1 MANDERSAEARE
13 IAERALG
20 RLLAASAPTGEELI
34 VLGGL
39 VPPTLTRTDAP
50 EVPAHLGTTDID
62 VLLVT
67 HLTAEHDLGRI
78 EMALETMQFT
88 PQVDGWRWSGRIEDR
103 IVKIEFLCDL
113 DDQPAEA
120 IVSPVGCSR
129 LRAVNLR
136 GTGYVERD
144 HHEYIL
150 HVPEGNLRVQI
161 AGLAGY
167 LLSKSV
173 AVRTRGAD
181 KDYYDLA
188 YVLLHNDAGGPTE
201 AANIVKASPLA
212 DALPSLSSTFTVE
225 DVRDRVAAHPCA
237 LGMSSYRKRSAS
249 PTSPFPALWLRSEP
263 DLVVLHQRLREDCA
277 QGRQK
282 PPRVRRSPAE
292 QVPDI
297 RSRPVGCASF
307 TAGPEAPGLLG

>member
-20 RLLAASAPTGEELI
+20 RLLAASAPTGEDLI

-39 VPPTLTRTDAP
+39 VPPTLARTDAP
-50 EVPAHLGTTDID
+50 EVPAHLGTTDVD

-78 EMALETMQFT
+78 EMALETMHFT
-88 PQVDGWRWSGRIEDR
+88 PQADGWCWSGRIEDR

-120 IVSPVGCSR
+120 IVQPVGCSR

-201 AANIVKASPLA
+201 AATIVKASPVA
-212 DALPSLSSTFTVE
+212 DALPGMSSTFLEIRERFRNDRAHGARAYAREARKVTPE
-225 DVRDRVAAHPCA
+225 DDAQLLAADA
-237 LGMSSYRKRSAS
+237 AAAVNEFLDTLA
-249 PTSPFPALWLRSEP
+249 
-263 DLVVLHQRLREDCA
+263 REFHLA
-277 QGRQK
+277 GGGGR
-282 PPRVRRSPAE
+282 
-292 QVPDI
+292 
-297 RSRPVGCASF
+297 
-307 TAGPEAPGLLG
+307 

>member
-1 MANDERSAEARE
+1 VANDERSAEARE

-20 RLLAASAPTGEELI
+20 RLLAASAPTGEDLI

-39 VPPTLTRTDAP
+39 VPPTLARTDAP
-50 EVPAHLGTTDID
+50 EVPAHLGTTDVD

-88 PQVDGWRWSGRIEDR
+88 PQADGWRWSGRIEDR

-120 IVSPVGCSR
+120 IVQPVGCSR

-201 AANIVKASPLA
+201 AATIVKASPVA
-212 DALPSLSSTFTVE
+212 DALPGMSSTFLEIRERFRNDRAHGARAYAREARKVTPE
-225 DVRDRVAAHPCA
+225 DDAQLLAADA
-237 LGMSSYRKRSAS
+237 AAAVNEFLDTLA
-249 PTSPFPALWLRSEP
+249 
-263 DLVVLHQRLREDCA
+263 REFHLA
-277 QGRQK
+277 GGGGR
-282 PPRVRRSPAE
+282 
-292 QVPDI
+292 
-297 RSRPVGCASF
+297 
-307 TAGPEAPGLLG
+307 

>member
-1 MANDERSAEARE
+1 M
-13 IAERALG
+13 
-20 RLLAASAPTGEELI
+20 
-34 VLGGL
+34 LGGL
-39 VPPTLTRTDAP
+39 VPPTLTRTDTP
-50 EVPAHLGTTDID
+50 GIPAHLGTTDVDI
-62 VLLVT
+62 LLVT

-88 PQVDGWRWSGRIEDR
+88 PQTDGWRWSGRIEDR

-113 DDQPAEA
+113 DNQPAEA

-212 DALPSLSSTFTVE
+212 DALPGMELHLPGDTRTISQRPRTWRASLRPRSTKG
-225 DVRDRVAAHPCA
+225 HP
-237 LGMSSYRKRSAS
+237 R
-249 PTSPFPALWLRSEP
+249 
-263 DLVVLHQRLREDCA
+263 
-277 QGRQK
+277 GRRAT
-282 PPRVRRSPAE
+282 PRRRRRRSN
-292 QVPDI
+292 QRVP
-297 RSRPVGCASF
+297 RHPRPIALPTRDLGGGLMIAAMHGWPTRF
-307 TAGPEAPGLLG
+307 T